1 MDTLNDYLQKNEI
14 QKEIT
19 LEQRQ
24 ELILNPNLEEV
35 GYYPGCLLDNYLLYD
50 WNTCTYIIIQE
61 KPLTSWTS
69 TLVATKTNDKKLVD
83 DFFKAQ
89 DKVLD
94 EINAE

>member
-1 MDTLNDYLQKNEI
+1 MKI

-19 LEQRQ
+19 SDQYQ
-24 ELILNPNLEEV
+24 KLILNPNLEEV

-50 WNTCTYIIIQE
+50 WDDHTYIIIQE

-69 TLVATKTNDKKLVD
+69 TSVATKTNDRKLVD
-83 DFFKAQ
+83 DFFKVQ
-89 DKVLD
+89 DEVLN

>member
-1 MDTLNDYLQKNEI
+1 MKI
-14 QKEIT
+14 KKEIT
-19 LEQRQ
+19 SDQCQ
-24 ELILNPNLEEV
+24 ELILNSNLEEV

-50 WNTCTYIIIQE
+50 WDNHTYIIIQE
-61 KPLTSWTS
+61 EYLNEWTS

-94 EINAE
+94 EIGAE

>member
-1 MDTLNDYLQKNEI
+1 MKI

-19 LEQRQ
+19 PDQCQ

-50 WNTCTYIIIQE
+50 WDNHAYIIIQE
-61 KPLTSWTS
+61 KYVNCWTS

-83 DFFKAQ
+83 DFFKVQ
-89 DKVLD
+89 DEVLK

>member
-1 MDTLNDYLQKNEI
+1 MKIE
-14 QKEIT
+14 KEIT
-19 LEQRQ
+19 SDQCQ
-24 ELILNPNLEEV
+24 KLILNPNLEEV

-50 WNTCTYIIIQE
+50 WDNHTYIIIQE
-61 KPLTSWTS
+61 KYVNCWTS

-89 DKVLD
+89 NEVLN

>member
-1 MDTLNDYLQKNEI
+1 MKIE
-14 QKEIT
+14 KEIT
-19 LEQRQ
+19 SDQCQ

-50 WNTCTYIIIQE
+50 WDNNTYIIIQE
-61 KPLTSWTS
+61 KYVNCWTS
-69 TLVATKTNDKKLVD
+69 TLVATKTNNEKLAD
-83 DFFKAQ
+83 DFLKEQ

>member
-1 MDTLNDYLQKNEI
+1 MKIELEL
-14 QKEIT
+14 T
-19 LEQRQ
+19 LEQCQ

-50 WNTCTYIIIQE
+50 WDDHTYIIIRE
-61 KPLTSWTS
+61 KPVNCWTS

-89 DKVLD
+89 DEVLS